1 MKKQIFKITAVLFLT
16 LAVVSCKKAKNETEA
31 KEAEE
36 VKEVAQT
43 AVNYK
48 VDAENSVINWKG
60 FKPTGTHNGTLKL
73 SEGSVA
79 VENGTVTGGNFMIDM
94 NSIVVLDIKDEKSNA
109 DLVGHLKG
117 EDFFDTAKNGFGA
130 FAITGV
136 ETKDGKTMVKGNLTL
151 KGIKKNIEFPA
162 TVAMD
167 GDAMT
172 ISTAPFSI
180 NRTDWGIK
188 YKSKTFFDDLK
199 EKFINDEI
207 EISFTVKATKA

>member
-1 MKKQIFKITAVLFLT
+1 MKHLVKITAVFFIG
-16 LAVVSCKKAKNETEA
+16 LAVVSCKKAQNKTEA

-36 VKEVAQT
+36 IKEVAKT

-60 FKPTGTHNGTLKL
+60 FKPTGTHDGTLKL
-73 SEGSVA
+73 SEGSVS
-79 VENGTVTGGNFMIDM
+79 VENGAVTGGNFMIDM

-130 FAITGV
+130 FAITSV
-136 ETKDGKTMVKGNLTL
+136 EAKDGKTMVKGNLTL
-151 KGIKKNIEFPA
+151 KGVKKNIEFPA

-172 ISTAPFSI
+172 ISTVPFSI